1 MLILE
6 LLEFVDVVDELG
18 ARAYQLCTSNIKEW
32 NGQLNN

>member
-18 ARAYQLCTSNIKEW
+18 VRTYQLCTSNIKEW
-32 NGQLNN
+32 KGS